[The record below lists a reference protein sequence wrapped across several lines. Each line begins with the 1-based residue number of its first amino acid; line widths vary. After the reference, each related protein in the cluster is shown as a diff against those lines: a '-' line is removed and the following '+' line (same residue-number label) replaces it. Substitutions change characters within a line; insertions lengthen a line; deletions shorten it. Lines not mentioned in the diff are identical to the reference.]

1 MLSSCWK
8 KQLARKTCLLIFS
21 RKTWPKAENSTIS
34 KVNVSPKIALK
45 IFKHSVKKFLAKLAE
60 VKKIDDELRQIG
72 SPKKKSTLARNERS
86 GPAPTALAADAPCYV
101 KYRHLADSGAMEKM
115 KLPSHY
121 ELLYNQFETGDR
133 TVSTLYNR
141 GEACVFNK
149 ISLAVRQVLSRDFGA
164 KQLEQIMAVA
174 PESYQIQWKKG
185 LYDAKRG
192 SSRIKSSEHQLVI
205 QPILENDEN
214 DDCEGNII
222 FINVCHLRS
231 MFLKSILGAIRMS
244 LKHLSK
250 RSKSFRQTLLGI
262 VKSYHEEFCL
272 SKGIAASKLANLKRW
287 HPSFKLEECEPIKQ
301 GILIAFC
308 STGSNIFFS

>member
-1 MLSSCWK
+1 M
-8 KQLARKTCLLIFS
+8 I
-21 RKTWPKAENSTIS
+21 
-34 KVNVSPKIALK
+34 
-45 IFKHSVKKFLAKLAE
+45 LAKLAE

-72 SPKKKSTLARNERS
+72 SPKKKSTLARKERS
-86 GPAPTALAADAPCYV
+86 GPVPTALAADAPCYV
-101 KYRHLADSGAMEKM
+101 KYRHLADADAMAKM

-192 SSRIKSSEHQLVI
+192 SSRIKSSEYQLVI
-205 QPILENDEN
+205 QPN
-214 DDCEGNII
+214 G
-222 FINVCHLRS
+222 S
-231 MFLKSILGAIRMS
+231 
-244 LKHLSK
+244 
-250 RSKSFRQTLLGI
+250 
-262 VKSYHEEFCL
+262 
-272 SKGIAASKLANLKRW
+272 
-287 HPSFKLEECEPIKQ
+287 PI
-301 GILIAFC
+301 
-308 STGSNIFFS
+308 

>member
-1 MLSSCWK
+1 M
-8 KQLARKTCLLIFS
+8 
-21 RKTWPKAENSTIS
+21 
-34 KVNVSPKIALK
+34 
-45 IFKHSVKKFLAKLAE
+45 
-60 VKKIDDELRQIG
+60 
-72 SPKKKSTLARNERS
+72 ARNERS
-86 GPAPTALAADAPCYV
+86 GPAPTALAPDAPCYV
-101 KYRHLADSGAMEKM
+101 KYRHLADPEAMEKM

-214 DDCEGNII
+214 DDCEGNFI
-222 FINVCHLRS
+222 FITSIQLRYN
-231 MFLKSILGAIRMS
+231 FLKIY
-244 LKHLSK
+244 
-250 RSKSFRQTLLGI
+250 FRR
-262 VKSYHEEFCL
+262 Y
-272 SKGIAASKLANLKRW
+272 
-287 HPSFKLEECEPIKQ
+287 
-301 GILIAFC
+301 
-308 STGSNIFFS
+308 

>member
-1 MLSSCWK
+1 M
-8 KQLARKTCLLIFS
+8 
-21 RKTWPKAENSTIS
+21 
-34 KVNVSPKIALK
+34 
-45 IFKHSVKKFLAKLAE
+45 
-60 VKKIDDELRQIG
+60 
-72 SPKKKSTLARNERS
+72 ARNERS
-86 GPAPTALAADAPCYV
+86 GPAPTALAPDAPCYV
-101 KYRHLADSGAMEKM
+101 KYRHLADPEAMEKM

-214 DDCEGNII
+214 DDCEGN
-222 FINVCHLRS
+222 FICIGDKFSKMYFRRYQNVTE
-231 MFLKSILGAIRMS
+231 A
-244 LKHLSK
+244 
-250 RSKSFRQTLLGI
+250 
-262 VKSYHEEFCL
+262 
-272 SKGIAASKLANLKRW
+272 
-287 HPSFKLEECEPIKQ
+287 SFKKIKIFPPDAPWNCEK
-301 GILIAFC
+301 L
-308 STGSNIFFS
+308 S